1 MATRARAT
9 IDDLYLVKSKA
20 ELVGGEIVHMSP
32 TGFLPGRA
40 AGAIYASLREYERRT
55 KSGFA
60 LGDNIGF
67 VVDLANRQSFSPD
80 AAYHVG
86 QSTGM
91 KFLDGAPIFAAEVRS
106 ENKYGP
112 RKENRMGQKRSDYF
126 AAGTQVV
133 WDVDL
138 QGEDVIK
145 VYRATDPQTPTVYRR
160 GDTAEA
166 EPALPG
172 WQFGVNELFE

>member
-1 MATRARAT
+1 MATRAPAT
-9 IDDLYLVKSKA
+9 IEDLYLVKSKA
-20 ELVGGEIVHMSP
+20 ELVGGEIVRMSP

-40 AGAIYASLREYERRT
+40 AGAIYASLRGYGQRT
-55 KSGFA
+55 KPGFA

-67 VVDLANRQSFSPD
+67 VVTLPNRQSFSPD
-80 AAYHVG
+80 AAYYVG

-91 KFLDGAPIFAAEVRS
+91 KFLQGAPIFAAEVRR
-106 ENKYGP
+106 ENEYGP
-112 RKENRMGQKRSDYF
+112 RKEKRMAQKRSDYF

-138 QGEDVIK
+138 KGEDVVK
-145 VYRATDPQTPTVYRR
+145 VYRATAPESPAIYRR

-172 WQFGVNELFE
+172 WQFSVDELFE